1 MLHFKQLSNS
11 SAPPPC
17 RKISLPQNIKPL
29 KTVKYCAEGQTSIKS
44 TGYLSHVF
52 CIIPLPHNFQLYPI
66 GRTPEL
72 PPTTHPAARACHL
85 VRVLRPPPY
94 LLSKG
99 KATYTVEHFAGFGGL
114 FTFSDFQSLH
124 EDRPSGDTLTWAV
137 LGRDG
142 GGVTGM
148 QEPAQTSGD
157 TVLGNSQQPYSV
169 TSVMFLQHHCLLL
182 ELS

>member
-1 MLHFKQLSNS
+1 M
-11 SAPPPC
+11 
-17 RKISLPQNIKPL
+17 
-29 KTVKYCAEGQTSIKS
+29 
-44 TGYLSHVF
+44 
-52 CIIPLPHNFQLYPI
+52 
-66 GRTPEL
+66 
-72 PPTTHPAARACHL
+72 RACHL
-85 VRVLRPPPY
+85 VHVLRPPPY

-99 KATYTVEHFAGFGGL
+99 KATYVVEHFAGFGFGGL

-124 EDRPSGDTLTWAV
+124 EDRPSGDALTWAV
-137 LGRDG
+137 LGRAG

-169 TSVMFLQHHCLLL
+169 TSVMFLQHHCLLV